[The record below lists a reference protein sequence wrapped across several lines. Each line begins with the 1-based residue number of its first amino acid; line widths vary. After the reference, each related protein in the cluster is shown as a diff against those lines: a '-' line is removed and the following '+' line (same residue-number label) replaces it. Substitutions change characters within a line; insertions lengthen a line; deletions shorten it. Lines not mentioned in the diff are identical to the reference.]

1 MKELKMIGY
10 LPKWCEKAD
19 LKAKQKELDECRK
32 RLLNTSKLTAKER
45 EEIEG
50 MEFALCGDK
59 YSRNYLIRRLNEIIR
74 FVNYRY

>member
-1 MKELKMIGY
+1 MKELKAIEY

-32 RLLNTSKLTAKER
+32 RLLNTSKLTTKER
-45 EEIEG
+45 EELAG
-50 MEFALCGDK
+50 MEFALCGDR

-74 FVNYRY
+74 FVNYR